1 MQKMVTVPR
10 WVLVGGVAV
19 AILGFGTMGTVLA
32 LDDEPS
38 PQAAAPSV
46 PVTEPPINE
55 PDAEAPD
62 GAPVSPACSSGP
74 REHRV
79 HRATSTDG
87 LTWTFDDDP
96 IVEQASVPDL
106 LMASNGDLLLVFVDA
121 SDPPESAAIMRSTDD
136 GETFERV
143 DFSIEGLPADTRVL
157 DPNLVLLPDGRLRL
171 YYFGIAPNVSITSGA
186 QHTVYSAISDDGV
199 HFVQEGIVFEGPGL
213 VDPDV
218 FEVAGRWV
226 MYVFGNEGTEVAVS
240 SDGTTFTTEGLLSIQ
255 RVGTTGPV
263 TLADGR
269 LRLYG
274 FEQTQHG
281 ALVVYDS
288 KDGGGTWEQVDGFT
302 LELPTGT
309 SATDPQVVQLD
320 DGSWQMVLKIADI
333 DPACTPG
340 SPQVGQ

>member
-10 WVLVGGVAV
+10 WVLVGGVTAV
-19 AILGFGTMGTVLA
+19 ILGFGTMGIVFA
-32 LDDEPS
+32 LDDRPS
-38 PQAAAPSV
+38 AQVAAPSAA
-46 PVTEPPINE
+46 TEPPVNS
-55 PDAEAPD
+55 PDVGAPD
-62 GAPVSPACSSGP
+62 VGAPASPACSSGP

-106 LMASNGDLLLVFVDA
+106 VVAPNGNLLLVFVDA
-121 SDPPESAAIMRSTDD
+121 SDPPESAAIMRSTDG

-157 DPNLVLLPDGRLRL
+157 DPNLVVLPDGRLRL
-171 YYFGIAPNVSITSGA
+171 YYFGIAVNVSITSGE
-186 QHTVYSAISDDGV
+186 QHSVYSAISDDGV
-199 HFVQEGIVFEGPGL
+199 HFVQEGIAFEAPAL

-226 MYVFGNEGTEVAVS
+226 MYVFGSEGTEVAAS
-240 SDGTTFTTEGLLSIQ
+240 NDGTTFSAEGLLSIQ
-255 RVGTTGPV
+255 QVGTTGPI

-274 FEQTQHG
+274 FEQTPNG
-281 ALVVYDS
+281 ALVLYDS
-288 KDGGGTWEQVDGFT
+288 TDDGDTWEHVDGFT

-309 SATDPQVVQLD
+309 TATDPQVVQLD

-333 DPACTPG
+333 DPTCTPG
-340 SPQVGQ
+340 SPRAAQ